1 MIRKTAFTNLTGLAV
16 LGLSISACTSAQ
28 ESAGRGGEQAAVPVD
43 PADESQEEAQLAVAE
58 DTHGGGH
65 GVEHGAVAHRG
76 GHDQGG
82 AGDNHGSGMGSHSH
96 GNQRQ
101 ESAERRL
108 GEEVRDFA
116 VTDNAGKAFRLRTLR
131 ATEKS
136 RGKIAVLTFWCT
148 TCSSCRRIEKD
159 FDEKARGYEEQGVLF
174 LTVDSNF
181 TDSAQRVNQF
191 LEESDLS
198 FRVLMDPESEI
209 ARYFGA
215 RLTTTTAV
223 IDAEGRLRYYG
234 GFGGAEDAVRNLMAG
249 EDVAV
254 PESPGGG

>member
-1 MIRKTAFTNLTGLAV
+1 MTRKTAFTTLTGLAL
-16 LGLSISACTSAQ
+16 LGLAISACTSAQ
-28 ESAGRGGEQAAVPVD
+28 KNAGGGGERTTMSPEDHAQQAVEKEHRAGED
-43 PADESQEEAQLAVAE
+43 DAHARHGIEAGG
-58 DTHGGGH
+58 HGGGNH
-65 GVEHGAVAHRG
+65 EPGGGSHGA
-76 GHDQGG
+76 
-82 AGDNHGSGMGSHSH
+82 

-101 ESAERRL
+101 ELL

-116 VTDNAGKAFRLRTLR
+116 VTDNTGEAFRLGTLR
-131 ATEKS
+131 RTEVS

-159 FDEKARGYEEQGVLF
+159 FDERAKDYEAQGVLF
-174 LTVDSNF
+174 LMVDSNY
-181 TDSAQRVNQF
+181 TDNAEHVNQF
-191 LEESDLS
+191 LEEKELG

-215 RLTTTTAV
+215 KLTTTTAV
-223 IDAEGRLRYYG
+223 IDAEGRIRYYG